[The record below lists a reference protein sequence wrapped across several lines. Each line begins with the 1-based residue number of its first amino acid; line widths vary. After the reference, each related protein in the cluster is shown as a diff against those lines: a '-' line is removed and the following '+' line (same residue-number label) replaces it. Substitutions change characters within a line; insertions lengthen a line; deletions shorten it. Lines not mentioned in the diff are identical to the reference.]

1 MSSKEPRLIGSALAL
16 VCLSQALISSGI
28 SFGTPNAAA
37 CAESQKPTGAKPSAQ
52 KSTSSKPVP
61 LKPSAAEEPS
71 AAEDSES
78 GSKRLQITRES
89 LLPKTPAKNA
99 PRICWSDPNVKPKV
113 ALLCIHGLSLHKGA
127 FDDFGKE
134 ISKHGIIAYAIDLRS
149 FGESKTKDYSRLDFD
164 GIMAD
169 IHQALVN
176 IRKENPGLPV
186 LILGESM
193 GGAIALRATALY
205 PKLIDGLIS
214 STPARDH
221 YSLADAAPKVIS
233 GTLFGG
239 GLSAPIKNLGT
250 VVIEHVS
257 KKEDVKERL
266 KNDPMMRMTFSPS
279 ELISFDKYMARN
291 YDIAPM
297 IKDTPV
303 LFIQGVN
310 DKLIKPAGTWKL
322 FDSLG
327 TPNRQIVFSKS
338 TEHLIFEANQFTPE
352 DISFVHNWVNN
363 NIAKLPSKE
372 EAADPLLALLTTPGA
387 KVPIID
393 TAQSS
398 QSPPTTPQQPAATP
412 KPFTETEDGLTTIA
426 MTPPNVSQTAPT
438 MAPTA
443 IPTVST
449 PTSSSIN
456 YWIELCRNNAF
467 FRCNNKT
474 VFRSGDAIRFHVIPE
489 NEGYVY
495 LLITDNV
502 TGTKH
507 VLFPNAKA
515 GTKNDLKGKKDYA
528 LPATSWLR
536 FDKQVGTERLS
547 LIFTKEP
554 LEVAPEELHPSLIN
568 CSISAEPRNDKVPKE
583 MTVTWKW
590 AQPVQIPNNF
600 SGVSQVS
607 TPRSSLVRLESK
619 NERGM
624 VATEIVLNHR

>member
-1 MSSKEPRLIGSALAL
+1 MPKFFQEPKIIGSALAL
-16 VCLSQALISSGI
+16 LCLAQALASR
-28 SFGTPNAAA
+28 
-37 CAESQKPTGAKPSAQ
+37 AENQPPAVPT
-52 KSTSSKPVP
+52 TS
-61 LKPSAAEEPS
+61 EQEP
-71 AAEDSES
+71 
-78 GSKRLQITRES
+78 GSKRLTLTRES

-99 PRICWSDPNVKPKV
+99 PRVCWSDPTVKPKV
-113 ALLCIHGLSLHKGA
+113 AMLCIHGLSLHKGA
-127 FDDFGKE
+127 FEDFGKE
-134 ISKHGIIAYAIDLRS
+134 ICKHGVITYAIDLRS

-205 PKLIDGLIS
+205 PNLIDGLIS

-221 YSLADAAPKVIS
+221 YSLADAAPKVIG

-257 KKEDVKERL
+257 KKEDLKEHL

-279 ELISFDKYMARN
+279 ELISFDKYMAKN
-291 YDIAPM
+291 YDIAPL
-297 IKDTPV
+297 IKETPV

-352 DISFVHNWVNN
+352 DIKFVHSWVNN
-363 NIAKLPSKE
+363 NIAKLPSSDE
-372 EAADPLLALLTTPGA
+372 VVDPLLALIPTGVKPGA
-387 KVPIID
+387 KVPIITPESTPSSAS
-393 TAQSS
+393 TATASTGSS
-398 QSPPTTPQQPAATP
+398 TSATPQVSGDKHQL
-412 KPFTETEDGLTTIA
+412 TETADGLTTIA
-426 MTPPNVSQTAPT
+426 MVPPNLSQTAPT
-438 MAPTA
+438 IAPTA
-443 IPTVST
+443 IPTESGPVLST
-449 PTSSSIN
+449 IN
-456 YWIELCRNNAF
+456 YWIELCRNDVF
-467 FRCNNKT
+467 YRCNNKT
-474 VFRSGDAIRFHVIPE
+474 MFRSGDAIRFHVIPE
-489 NEGYVY
+489 TEGYVY
-495 LLITDNV
+495 LLITDNA
-502 TGTKH
+502 TGAKH

-515 GTKNDLKGKKDYA
+515 GTKNNLQGKKDYA

-536 FDKQVGTERLS
+536 FDKQVGTERLC
-547 LIFTKEP
+547 LIYTREP
-554 LEVAPEELHPSLIN
+554 LEVAPEELHPSLIT
-568 CSISAEPRNDKVPKE
+568 CSISSEVNKDKIPKE
-583 MTVTWKW
+583 MKVTWKW
-590 AQPVQIPNNF
+590 AAPVPIPNNF
-600 SGVSQVS
+600 SGTSQIANA
-607 TPRSSLVRLESK
+607 RSSLVRLEAK

-624 VATEIVLNHR
+624 VATEITLNHR